1 MLSNCLFYVYAREEE
16 REYPTSRAS
25 FCFLAWGGEKD
36 SLSESRQPFEVV
48 EDQTSEPVN
57 LVLSPQTVFFFEREH
72 PFIDKPIVITEPAVP
87 SGQLLGLCSKLY
99 PSNMQRMLN
108 KDLTRFKQSFSRVHQ
123 NQACE
128 RKALDLLTG

>member
-1 MLSNCLFYVYAREEE
+1 MRERKRGSTLRAELHFVFLRGEEKRTLCLN
-16 REYPTSRAS
+16 
-25 FCFLAWGGEKD
+25 
-36 SLSESRQPFEVV
+36 
-48 EDQTSEPVN
+48 PVN
-57 LVLSPQTVFFFEREH
+57 PLRSSKPKLLDQSILFSLLKLFFFEREH

-87 SGQLLGLCSKLY
+87 SAQLLGLGSKLY

-108 KDLTRFKQSFSRVHQ
+108 KDLTRFKQSHSRVHQ

>member
-1 MLSNCLFYVYAREEE
+1 M
-16 REYPTSRAS
+16 SRAS
-25 FCFLAWGGEKD
+25 FRFLAWGGEKD

-48 EDQTSEPVN
+48 EDQTSGPVD
-57 LVLSPQTVFFFEREH
+57 LVLSPQTVVFFEREH
-72 PFIDKPIVITEPAVP
+72 PFIDKPIAITEPAVP
-87 SGQLLGLCSKLY
+87 QLLGLGSKLY
-99 PSNMQRMLN
+99 PSNMQFMLN